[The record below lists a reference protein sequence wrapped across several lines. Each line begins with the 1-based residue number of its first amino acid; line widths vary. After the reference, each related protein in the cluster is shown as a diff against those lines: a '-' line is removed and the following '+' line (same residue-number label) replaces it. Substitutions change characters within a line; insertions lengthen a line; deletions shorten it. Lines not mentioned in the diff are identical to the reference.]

1 MTNKRLLITL
11 LALVMLLLVGCQ
23 SNDETPNNDDSET
36 QQQETQQDDTQQN
49 DTQLDINTEDTQ
61 LSIPSDV
68 EDAVGTLSAERVEW
82 FEKYYFNL
90 PEKKMRNMFLGYTEY
105 TTAKD
110 IVFHHTFHHGVFGE
124 NQTPVS
130 NAEIQLLEQY
140 YGPCNLD
147 VSKVTIAEMDAALQT
162 YAGLSY
168 EETNKVGMNSFYYLE
183 EYDAYYYMGGD
194 SSYGTYDILS
204 GEKHA
209 DGTITLQYCSAH
221 DIPANV
227 YEVTIRKVGDEYQF
241 LSNIRVEE

>member
-1 MTNKRLLITL
+1 MKNKRLLITL

-23 SNDETPNNDDSET
+23 PNNETPNRDDSET
-36 QQQETQQDDTQQN
+36 QQEDNTQQN

-61 LSIPSDV
+61 LSIPSDI

-90 PEKKMRNMFLGYTEY
+90 PEKKMRNMFLGYAEY

-110 IVFHHTFHHGVFGE
+110 IVFPHTFHHGVFGE
-124 NQTPVS
+124 NQTSVS

-147 VSKVTIAEMDAALQT
+147 VSKVTIAEMDAALLT
-162 YAGLSY
+162 YTGLSY
-168 EETNKVGMNSFYYLE
+168 EKTNKVGMNSFYYLE
-183 EYDAYYYMGGD
+183 KYDAYYYMAGD
-194 SSYGTYDILS
+194 TSYSTYDILS

-221 DIPANV
+221 NIPADV